1 MQKRILNNG
10 LEMPAIMLG
19 TSICDRQ
26 CYTRFGRRNSDK
38 ILFNQ
43 MTDGLI
49 YAVKNGITG
58 IDTGRD
64 YNNEPLLGKIFNDL
78 LKSKTVSREDL
89 FITTKVGNGQQRL
102 SDMEKEI
109 DISLK
114 NMNLDYVD
122 LWMLHWP
129 LSDYYIENW

>member
-10 LEMPAIMLG
+10 IEIPSIMLG

-26 CYTRFGRRNSDK
+26 SLSRFGNHVSDK
-38 ILFNQ
+38 LLFKQ

-49 YAVKNGITG
+49 YAVRNGVTG

-64 YNNEPLLGKIFNDL
+64 YNNEPILGKIFNDL
-78 LKSKTVSREDL
+78 FKNHIVKREEL

-102 SDMEKEI
+102 CDMEKEL

-114 NMNLDYVD
+114 SLKLDYLD
-122 LWMLHWP
+122 L
-129 LSDYYIENW
+129 